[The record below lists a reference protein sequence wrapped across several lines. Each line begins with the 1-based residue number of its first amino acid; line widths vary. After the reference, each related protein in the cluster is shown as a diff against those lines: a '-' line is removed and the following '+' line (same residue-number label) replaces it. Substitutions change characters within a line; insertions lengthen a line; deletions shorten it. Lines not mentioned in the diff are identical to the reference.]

1 MGRPVPPVIQTLA
14 ASAQLSYFLLVR
26 AKERSVTERARREQI
41 VAAAVE
47 VLARDGHTATTFTRI
62 ARHAGLSSTGVISY
76 HFADKQELL
85 REVLTTTA
93 RVAGDHMRPR
103 IEAEQGHRERLRA
116 RIESNVEL
124 LAVAP
129 AHLRAL
135 REVLAATA
143 AAQHDAEGDPA
154 GLVSRVSTL
163 EEGLRAGQQ
172 DGAFGAFD
180 PAVMALAVTG
190 AIDALVAVPL
200 DDPDEVTH
208 RARALA
214 DVFDRATAPVGT
226 HR

>member
-1 MGRPVPPVIQTLA
+1 MGRPVPPAVQTLA
-14 ASAQLSYFLLVR
+14 GSAQLSYFLLVR

-41 VAAAVE
+41 VSAAVE

-93 RVAGDHMRPR
+93 RVAGEHMRPR

-143 AAQHDAEGDPA
+143 AAQHGAEGDPA

-200 DDPDEVTH
+200 DDPDAVTR